1 MLRDYGVHSVGL
13 LAALPPATG
22 QRLLGGRADRT
33 AAGPLAMLAGS
44 EEGAGVC
51 AGVSGEDGAAFARRD
66 VPREPDAVP
75 PPSCLN
81 AGRHGE
87 CRPSSGGYSTGSAIT
102 EDASKIGCI
111 IDAVDAGEKEA
122 SRRAGVFGARPRL
135 RSLRSPLGFILLL
148 VFIVPY

>member
-13 LAALPPATG
+13 LAALPPATV

-33 AAGPLAMLAGS
+33 AAGPLAMLADS
-44 EEGAGVC
+44 EEG

-87 CRPSSGGYSTGSAIT
+87 RPSVLRRVYNQLGHHRGCA
-102 EDASKIGCI
+102 EIGCI

-122 SRRAGVFGARPRL
+122 SRRAGVFSARPRR